1 MIKVK
6 KRKNGIAAAAKPLS
20 VDTPDGKHKA
30 KRSSS
35 APQSLSSPSQPRK
48 KAKST
53 PTTAEKAKGCPQ
65 APAASAP
72 TVIKIG
78 SGGVVDCQALE
89 KAVKALCRHVQKLQ
103 EKEEVP
109 DLLAMNSGPTVS
121 LMFSTQNIPV
131 KQRIYPHLIELPHS
145 PLASN
150 SEVCLIVRDPQRK
163 WKDLVA
169 SLPSLSSVSK
179 VISYKKLPKKF
190 PQFADRR
197 ALCAAYDLFVVD
209 TRVKEKTYNSLG
221 KVFFAANKLPL
232 PIRVGSTTLEREVG
246 RALRSTAL
254 VIKRGPSL
262 AIRIGRALSNP
273 DHLYENAVAA
283 IKGVADFFQM
293 NHQWKNTITTIHI
306 QATDTPALPIY
317 LHPKYAEAAEYYR
330 TTAPPANNAEP
341 KRGEGEKTKTGKE
354 KASAVVHKVKDDRKI
369 KSGAAVKEGKDNA
382 SKVAKKP
389 ITKDKK
395 EKKRKARH

>member
-1 MIKVK
+1 M
-6 KRKNGIAAAAKPLS
+6 S
-20 VDTPDGKHKA
+20 F
-30 KRSSS
+30 
-35 APQSLSSPSQPRK
+35 
-48 KAKST
+48 
-53 PTTAEKAKGCPQ
+53 
-65 APAASAP
+65 
-72 TVIKIG
+72 
-78 SGGVVDCQALE
+78 
-89 KAVKALCRHVQKLQ
+89 
-103 EKEEVP
+103 
-109 DLLAMNSGPTVS
+109 VS
-121 LMFSTQNIPV
+121 
-131 KQRIYPHLIELPHS
+131 R
-145 PLASN
+145 
-150 SEVCLIVRDPQRK
+150 
-163 WKDLVA
+163 
-169 SLPSLSSVSK
+169 
-179 VISYKKLPKKF
+179 
-190 PQFADRR
+190 
-197 ALCAAYDLFVVD
+197 
-209 TRVKEKTYNSLG
+209 
-221 KVFFAANKLPL
+221 LPL